1 MKIVFNPPLRPTCPV
16 GRSVSSIENAVS
28 CVLILVCLAAGLF
41 LYGVV

>member
-1 MKIVFNPPLRPTCPV
+1 MKIVFNPPIRPTSNV
-16 GRSVSSIENAVS
+16 ERSVSNIENMVA